1 MRSQI
6 FRGALVMSVPV
17 TEAARRDLPAGAAA
31 RAVDALIDA
40 LEGREGNADDRWLR
54 QILGEERPRLIAI
67 RSRTLL
73 TAALSELIGRTDI
86 DPLLCEEPTRA
97 AA

>member
-31 RAVDALIDA
+31 RAVDALIAA
-40 LEGREGNADDRWLR
+40 LDERQENAERWLR
-54 QILGEERPRLIAI
+54 QILGEERPRLAAI

-73 TAALSELIGRTDI
+73 TAALSELLGRNDI
-86 DPLLCEEPTRA
+86 DPLAYVEPVRA